1 MRVSVLSALILPL
14 FAGCA
19 WLSGVPAGTP
29 PEGAIVENAP
39 TAGEMTRRAAE
50 NYLVASLAAYTL
62 QNMPGGAMIAIQAD
76 PATRIVAEA
85 VLRNLKPISAITFA
99 PDSPLVL
106 RSRADGNRWI
116 FQLYRLT
123 DQTIL
128 WQERLAVRD

>member
-1 MRVSVLSALILPL
+1 
-14 FAGCA
+14 
-19 WLSGVPAGTP
+19 
-29 PEGAIVENAP
+29 
-39 TAGEMTRRAAE
+39 
-50 NYLVASLAAYTL
+50 
-62 QNMPGGAMIAIQAD
+62 MIAIQAD
-76 PATRIVAEA
+76 PATRVVAEA

-106 RSRADGNRWI
+106 LSRADGNRWI